1 MENIN
6 ELPKYE
12 GAENLREGVDFID
25 VSEKSEKKLFK
36 NKVEVLMSKLKS
48 AKEKALKYS
57 PLLVL
62 GVTSL
67 VLSKSLKESLEE
79 PSYQE
84 KLKDYISYYQ
94 NNEDYKEVRDY
105 VVETIG
111 EENTYNIESF
121 SFINNEFYE
130 EGNNE
135 KNVVIRS
142 EIVGDDFNKMIDDV
156 FEPSSDMLPEN
167 ITNEIAFIQ
176 FVDVE
181 KKIPEK
187 YGHKLQG
194 NDVGGSSYV
203 YHVEINKNDLK
214 DGDAQ
219 SYASSFGT
227 IFHEISHC
235 NDWYKDQEMNPKER
249 LDLVK
254 SIIERLKSDDRF
266 MSDYVENIENNNPY
280 EEMDIKTQEYFAEI
294 GEAYFMSPKELKES
308 HPKDFEIID
317 SIVKKHDSDF
327 DVFDFNEK
335 LLEKVSDRSGDEVE
349 FVGFNQGFTISS
361 EKDYSTDF
369 VQYVDKTEVE
379 KEEKTEDKKKTNN
392 DRLRELES
400 FKTFAFGESV

>member
-167 ITNEIAFIQ
+167 ITNEIAYIQ

-294 GEAYFMSPKELKES
+294 GEAYFMSPKELK
-308 HPKDFEIID
+308 
-317 SIVKKHDSDF
+317 
-327 DVFDFNEK
+327 
-335 LLEKVSDRSGDEVE
+335 
-349 FVGFNQGFTISS
+349 
-361 EKDYSTDF
+361 
-369 VQYVDKTEVE
+369 
-379 KEEKTEDKKKTNN
+379 
-392 DRLRELES
+392 
-400 FKTFAFGESV
+400 

>member
-156 FEPSSDMLPEN
+156 FEPNSDMLPEN

>member
-327 DVFDFNEK
+327 NVFDFNEK

>member
-1 MENIN
+1 
-6 ELPKYE
+6 
-12 GAENLREGVDFID
+12 
-25 VSEKSEKKLFK
+25 
-36 NKVEVLMSKLKS
+36 
-48 AKEKALKYS
+48 
-57 PLLVL
+57 
-62 GVTSL
+62 
-67 VLSKSLKESLEE
+67 
-79 PSYQE
+79 
-84 KLKDYISYYQ
+84 
-94 NNEDYKEVRDY
+94 
-105 VVETIG
+105 
-111 EENTYNIESF
+111 
-121 SFINNEFYE
+121 
-130 EGNNE
+130 
-135 KNVVIRS
+135 
-142 EIVGDDFNKMIDDV
+142 MIDDV